1 MQQKNYEKSYTQPLL
16 GYETIYTD
24 QTMQVM
30 VPKNFTESCH
40 TYEESTVNFSN
51 FMEQYTRHEKCNK
64 IELHGKKL
72 IFTASSTEF
81 QGLKP
86 Y

>member
-1 MQQKNYEKSYTQPLL
+1 MQQKKIYEKPYTQPLL
-16 GYETIYTD
+16 VYETIYTE
-24 QTMQVM
+24 QTIQVM

-51 FMEQYTRHEKCNK
+51 FMEQYARHEKCNK
-64 IELHGKKL
+64 IELHGTKL

-81 QGLKP
+81 
-86 Y
+86 

>member
-1 MQQKNYEKSYTQPLL
+1 MQQKNYEKSYTL

-30 VPKNFTESCH
+30 VPKNFTKSCH

-51 FMEQYTRHEKCNK
+51 FMEQYTEHEK
-64 IELHGKKL
+64 
-72 IFTASSTEF
+72 
-81 QGLKP
+81 
-86 Y
+86 

>member
-1 MQQKNYEKSYTQPLL
+1 MQQKNQEKPYTQPLL

-30 VPKNFTESCH
+30 VPRIFTESCH

-51 FMEQYTRHEKCNK
+51 FLGQYTEHEK
-64 IELHGKKL
+64 
-72 IFTASSTEF
+72 
-81 QGLKP
+81 
-86 Y
+86 